1 MPPVSISEEIQIS
14 CYLKGCNSIYFQVET
29 EYALV
34 LGIYLAVDSDDRPK
48 ISKAA
53 QDGSLGGSPLTDFV
67 HKNYVLFLCCLGKT
81 VALTANLKQTNSLP
95 GDIQGQAGC
104 GSGHPGLVVDHPVH
118 GTGVETR

>member
-14 CYLKGCNSIYFQVET
+14 CYLKGCNSICFQVET

-53 QDGSLGGSPLTDFV
+53 QDGSLGDLHLQILYIKIMYYF
-67 HKNYVLFLCCLGKT
+67 F
-81 VALTANLKQTNSLP
+81 VAL
-95 GDIQGQAGC
+95 G
-104 GSGHPGLVVDHPVH
+104 
-118 GTGVETR
+118 RR